1 MIAISGALVLAAIA
15 LLVAG
20 LVMHAFMLVYA
31 SIGTSLVAAVCL
43 VVGVWIG
50 RDQLFR
56 RGGKSA
62 KRTRKGAASGKATS
76 KTTAKKP
83 AKARAGV
90 GARTGGTG
98 SSAAGPAVRDDAEVV
113 VVPGR
118 PRYHLGSCRQVKD
131 RTTQNLALAAAK
143 EQGFVS
149 CSACRPES
157 VLVARGEVER
167 DTDGSGTSG
176 GKHRTADTVAVV
188 GGQRRYH
195 EPDCQVVL
203 DAEQDGDEVEKRP
216 VADARADGLT
226 PCTVCAPPSAV
237 ASE

>member
-1 MIAISGALVLAAIA
+1 MIAISGALVLVAIA

-56 RGGKSA
+56 GGGKAAS
-62 KRTRKGAASGKATS
+62 RSRKGAVSTKAAS
-76 KTTAKKP
+76 TTAAKKP
-83 AKARAGV
+83 ARARAGA
-90 GARTGGTG
+90 GARTGGTVR
-98 SSAAGPAVRDDAEVV
+98 AATGTAVRDDAEVV

-118 PRYHLGSCRQVKD
+118 PRYHLDSCRQVKD
-131 RTTQNLALAAAK
+131 RSTETRELAVARDEGYVA
-143 EQGFVS
+143 

-157 VLVARGEVER
+157 VLVARGELER
-167 DTDGSGTSG
+167 DGAAST
-176 GKHRTADTVAVV
+176 GKHRAAETVAVV

-195 EPDCQVVL
+195 QPDCQVVL
-203 DAEQDGDEVEKRP
+203 DAEQDGDEVEKRS
-216 VADARADGLT
+216 VADAHADGLI
-226 PCTVCAPPSAV
+226 PCTVCAPPA
-237 ASE
+237 AD

>member
-1 MIAISGALVLAAIA
+1 MIAISGALVLVAIA

-56 RGGKSA
+56 RGGKKAA
-62 KRTRKGAASGKATS
+62 KRTRKGAAPKAARTS
-76 KTTAKKP
+76 EAKKP
-83 AKARAGV
+83 AEARAGA
-90 GARTGGTG
+90 GARAGG
-98 SSAAGPAVRDDAEVV
+98 AARASTTATAVRDDAEVV

-118 PRYHLGSCRQVKD
+118 PRYHLDNCRQVKD
-131 RTTQNLALAAAK
+131 RTTETRELAAARD
-143 EQGFVS
+143 EGFVA

-157 VLVARGEVER
+157 VLAARGEVEE
-167 DTDGSGTSG
+167 DGAVSG
-176 GKHRTADTVAVV
+176 GKHRAAGKVAVV

-195 EPDCQVVL
+195 RPDCQVVL
-203 DAEQDGDEVEKRP
+203 DAEQDGDEVEQRS
-216 VADARADGLT
+216 VADTRADGLT
-226 PCTVCAPPSAV
+226 PCTVCAPPSD
-237 ASE
+237 